1 MMCVPV
7 RKKSSGNGFRNFDLI
22 LKLLAIFTNFKSTVE
37 LLYLGRLASSS
48 CAEGWA
54 KSAVVEQIFIIRFF
68 LAHSGNG

>member
-7 RKKSSGNGFRNFDLI
+7 RKKNSGNGFRNFDLI

-37 LLYLGRLASSS
+37 LLYLGRQASSS
-48 CAEGWA
+48 CAAGWA
-54 KSAVVEQIFIIRFF
+54 TSAVVEQIFIIRFF